1 MELLCHS
8 VKAPF
13 KPAEDLCTLQLAP
26 ILGNQAVAVKR
37 IIIES
42 ESRVRGP
49 NLVWVGVLQKDGWGW
64 RHLRI
69 YKPATIPGD
78 QRDWD
83 RYRTPFSWVPPLPL
97 PFHSGLDSGGIIG
110 LCLSHSKAF
119 S

>member
-78 QRDWD
+78 HSH
-83 RYRTPFSWVPPLPL
+83 RYIKTGSMQDLHPRGFIPIK
-97 PFHSGLDSGGIIG
+97 H
-110 LCLSHSKAF
+110 
-119 S
+119 